1 MHVLDESG
9 HCLPV
14 FKMILVTQQ
23 VWVLLIYFLT
33 ISWWGNHIWRHN
45 LCLCG
50 HHHSL
55 LQLCI
60 LQPERLTNY
69 TTLLHSFI
77 YMCVCVCVCSNFAK
91 KNSHGLFIHELLPE
105 KKTRTRKDQ
114 QWTERWDGNQITS
127 ICSAILFVSSST
139 SSTAAAISSGSP
151 AATVSW
157 TVAVEAAEESL
168 EDAASAF
175 AAKTA

>member
-1 MHVLDESG
+1 MLQAHLQAYQCALSLICTEHICKTVTKWMITCINVDMHVLSLTTSQDNSFFVFPLGLAFLQGHVLDESG

-60 LQPERLTNY
+60 LQPECLTNY
-69 TTLLHSFI
+69 TIVQASTLLHSFI
-77 YMCVCVCVCSNFAK
+77 YVCVCVCVCM
-91 KNSHGLFIHELLPE
+91 
-105 KKTRTRKDQ
+105 
-114 QWTERWDGNQITS
+114 
-127 ICSAILFVSSST
+127 
-139 SSTAAAISSGSP
+139 
-151 AATVSW
+151 
-157 TVAVEAAEESL
+157 
-168 EDAASAF
+168 
-175 AAKTA
+175 